1 MKLPKLRY
9 ADGIGKSTQ
18 IQFGGLNHNYGAADG
33 EIWDMKNMTSD
44 HYPVLATRERRRLFM
59 KLNEPGGIYAWDKLC
74 WVDSG
79 LHSRISITS
88 SLLWHHSNEHSD
100 LWC

>member
-33 EIWDMKNMTSD
+33 EIWDMKFSE
-44 HYPVLATRERRRLFM
+44 YGEVRE
-59 KLNEPGGIYAWDKLC
+59 
-74 WVDSG
+74 
-79 LHSRISITS
+79 
-88 SLLWHHSNEHSD
+88 
-100 LWC
+100 